1 MVLVVIAHVQ
11 RHAIDRPVI
20 TEGFLVEIV
29 RVMLLNPARADGVE
43 SNRKQKGE
51 HEIKKS
57 GPAEEVNDRCI
68 VRRRAREIDRE
79 PAVPHFDRLDRK
91 STRLN
96 SSHRCISYAVF
107 CLKK

>member
-29 RVMLLNPARADGVE
+29 RVMILNPARADGVG

-68 VRRRAREIDRE
+68 VRRRAREIDRA
-79 PAVPHFDRLDRK
+79 PAVPHLDRFQ
-91 STRLN
+91 SAR
-96 SSHRCISYAVF
+96 SRY
-107 CLKK
+107 LKEWKKH

>member
-29 RVMLLNPARADGVE
+29 RVMLLNPARADGVQ
-43 SNRKQKGE
+43 SNRKQKCE

-57 GPAEEVNDRCI
+57 GPAEEMNYRDIVQDRAYQI
-68 VRRRAREIDRE
+68 GGE
-79 PAVPHFDRLDRK
+79 PAVPHFDGFQSRRP
-91 STRLN
+91 R
-96 SSHRCISYAVF
+96 Y
-107 CLKK
+107 LKKGKEH